1 MSIDI
6 AFSLPGAVDLKYDN
20 CGVPSNWTDECD
32 YCVADNL
39 DSSELNNGTCE
50 MSRAGATISS

>member
-1 MSIDI
+1 MISFLIPNL
-6 AFSLPGAVDLKYDN
+6 ADLKYDN

-50 MSRAGATISS
+50 LSGAGAAISS